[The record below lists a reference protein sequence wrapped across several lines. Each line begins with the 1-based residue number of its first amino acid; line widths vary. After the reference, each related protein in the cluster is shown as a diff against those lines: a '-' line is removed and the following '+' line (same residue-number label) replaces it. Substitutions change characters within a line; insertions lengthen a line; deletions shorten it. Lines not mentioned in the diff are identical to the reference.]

1 MDTFGPKI
9 KITCRALHGMTLDT
23 VIDVQLWNKLGKHFG
38 RNKLLPRKFTVE
50 GNTPYKIA

>member
-23 VIDVQLWNKLGKHFG
+23 VIDVYLWNKLTKHFG
-38 RNKLLPRKFTVE
+38 MNKLLPHKFTVE
-50 GNTPYKIA
+50 GNKPYKIA